1 MTTDFHHLRY
11 VTANFHGLQ
20 GLKLIPFGLFL
31 WSEAALT
38 YLGPQN
44 PWLVE
49 AGLGLRLAVGLLC
62 FLVYG
67 ALHVYYRRS
76 FGHAERLP
84 ANSGE
89 RMFWLM
95 TWMLIGFAVLMYFI
109 TSAGRGV
116 IEHGRLA
123 TPFNV
128 LLLMMTWLI
137 ALRFTT
143 HRHAPADGWSIVLG
157 VGMAGVAMLALLFEV
172 TALEPFRAEPVATAF
187 AVLGVMALLIGVRHH
202 WLLTEAFGTIPEE
215 KESHA

>member
-1 MTTDFHHLRY
+1 MNDNLTRIRY

-31 WSEAALT
+31 WSEAALS
-38 YLGPQN
+38 YLGPQT

-49 AGLGLRLAVGLLC
+49 SGLTLRSVVALLC
-62 FLVYG
+62 VLIYG
-67 ALHVYYRRS
+67 AIHTYYRRS

-95 TWMLIGFAVLMYFI
+95 TWMLLGFGVLVFFI

-116 IEHGRLA
+116 IENGRLA

-128 LLLMMTWLI
+128 LILLMAWLV

-143 HRHAPADGWSIVLG
+143 HRHAPADGWSILLG
-157 VGMAGVAMLALLFEV
+157 VGMASIALLALLFEV
-172 TALEPFRAEPVATAF
+172 TALQPFRAEPVATAF
-187 AVLGVMALLIGVRHH
+187 VMLGVAAMLVGARHH

-215 KESHA
+215 ETRHA